1 MVTMFVTDSET
12 QIHPSVRRLA
22 LAVTVVSLLP
32 ITMGALVTTL
42 KAGMAFADWPSSDG
56 HSMLLYPWLK
66 DFGRDPARFTEH
78 GHRLAGVLI
87 GVLSLALAGVTL
99 RVERTVWVRRYT
111 IVIVLAVIGQGL
123 LGGARVL
130 LDRATL
136 AMLHSVSGA
145 MFFCLCGMFLSLTGR
160 RWRDPRPEE
169 ERRISQTAFGMI
181 VFLPA
186 VTAGQYLLGTAV
198 RHLHT
203 MIDEHIAG
211 AVVVTTLALCVI
223 VWLCRADS
231 LVLRRRGRLLLC
243 CLAAQIGLGLA
254 AWVARLGLPL
264 RGIVAVEG
272 SLAQAV
278 FCTSHTV
285 VGILLLNTTVVTSA
299 VCIQM
304 AATGRLRLNWPDP
317 ISAIPRNGQLREGAL

>member
-1 MVTMFVTDSET
+1 MTVVTDSET
-12 QIHPSVRRLA
+12 QIHPLVRRLA
-22 LAVTVVSLLP
+22 LAVTAVSLLP

-56 HSMLLYPWLK
+56 HQMLLYPWLD
-66 DFGRDPARFTEH
+66 DFGKDPAKFTEH

-87 GVLSLALAGVTL
+87 GVLSLALAGLTL
-99 RVERTVWVRRYT
+99 CVERMVWLRRYV

-145 MFFCLCGMFLSLTGR
+145 LFFCLCGVLLSWIGSTR
-160 RWRDPRPEE
+160 RVYPPGVDFRFSPAGFA
-169 ERRISQTAFGMI
+169 II
-181 VFLPA
+181 VFLPVVA
-186 VTAGQYLLGTAV
+186 LTQYLLGAAV

-211 AVVVTTLALCVI
+211 AVVLTTVALCAV
-223 VWLCRADS
+223 VLLWRAGS
-231 LVLRRRGRLLLC
+231 AVLRRRGWLMFGLL
-243 CLAAQIGLGLA
+243 ATQIGLGLA
-254 AWVARLGLPL
+254 AYVARLGLPL

-272 SLAQAV
+272 SLSQAV

-285 VGILLLNTTVVTSA
+285 VGILLLNSTVVTSVVCVQLA
-299 VCIQM
+299 V
-304 AATGRLRLNWPDP
+304 AGRLSLNWPDP
-317 ISAIPRNGQLREGAL
+317 IRTIPRSSPLQKGAL